1 MEEGSPP
8 IRAEAKEVV
17 KTVVD
22 IEVVGLKGAAYRG
35 GVDMPTE
42 AVALE
47 ECRAMEGQDRWQKAC
62 FINRKDVAVG
72 VHHKDA
78 LYILRR

>member
-1 MEEGSPP
+1 MKHS
-8 IRAEAKEVV
+8 
-17 KTVVD
+17 
-22 IEVVGLKGAAYRG
+22 VGLGLG
-35 GVDMPTE
+35 LGS
-42 AVALE
+42 VALE
-47 ECRAMEGQDRWQKAC
+47 ACRAMEGQDRWQKAC